1 MSPLSPQ
8 KAWLDDVEESE
19 RLATLTKL
27 PAMRPNRRRGEDVEM
42 GGIAGLTE
50 TNLLK
55 HNSRMSNV
63 NPMVHN
69 FISPIGMFYTRR
81 VSDFLTS
88 ALQISH
94 MPTLH
99 KLTSSTR
106 TMHGSPLLVHEYV
119 IVCVPFLQNMYTR

>member
-1 MSPLSPQ
+1 MSQNVVPASGTYLLTSSPVKQFNTLGHDSYYENPTATSMSPLSPQ

-69 FISPIGMFYTRR
+69 FTSPIGMSYTM
-81 VSDFLTS
+81 FTEES
-88 ALQISH
+88 AI
-94 MPTLH
+94 
-99 KLTSSTR
+99 
-106 TMHGSPLLVHEYV
+106 
-119 IVCVPFLQNMYTR
+119 F